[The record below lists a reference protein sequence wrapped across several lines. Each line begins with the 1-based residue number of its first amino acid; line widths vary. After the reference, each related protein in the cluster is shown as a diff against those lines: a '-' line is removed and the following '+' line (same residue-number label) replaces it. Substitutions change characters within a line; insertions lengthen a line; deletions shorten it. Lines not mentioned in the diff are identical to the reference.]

1 MSPEEE
7 EEDGVGEETWDNV
20 DQETFDLREKT
31 PAAEG
36 YWMPAE
42 FEPHEGSWLLWP
54 QRTDN
59 WREGARPV
67 QEAVLNVAAAI
78 SQFEPVHLGVTPDQ
92 FAAVKK
98 QVPAGVEVASL
109 EYDDIW
115 VRDSGPTFVVSEE
128 PEQLRSIQW
137 RFNAWGGLYHPYTR
151 DLTVPRGISTDAC
164 GREMRDRYAAPIVL
178 EGGAIHVDGQG
189 TVLLT
194 EECVLNP
201 NRNPGMSRGQIEQVL
216 RDYLGGTE
224 FIWLSKGV
232 FNDETSG
239 HIDNLACFAGPGKVC
254 LAWTDDQSD
263 PQYAI
268 SLDAW
273 ERLNDT
279 RDAQGRR
286 LEVFK
291 VPMPGP
297 LHMTE
302 EEAQGLVPS
311 ESMKR
316 RYAGDRLAGSYVNFY
331 LVNGGLIM
339 PLLDPRTDEKAAA
352 VLARACPGRVIVG
365 VPAREILLGGGG
377 LHCITQQVP
386 SCEIARTRPGPG
398 PGRKL
403 H

>member
-1 MSPEEE
+1 MTPD
-7 EEDGVGEETWDNV
+7 EEDELGEEHWESV
-20 DQETFDLREKT
+20 DQATFDLREKT

-42 FEPHEGSWLLWP
+42 FEPHEATWLLWP
-54 QRTDN
+54 ERTDN
-59 WREGARPV
+59 WRDGGRPA
-67 QEAVLNVAAAI
+67 QEAVLEVAAAI
-78 SQFEPVHLGVTPDQ
+78 GQFEPVNLGVRPALFDEVRLITPPGVQ
-92 FAAVKK
+92 AA
-98 QVPAGVEVASL
+98 SI

-115 VRDSGPTFVVSEE
+115 VRDIGPTFVVA
-128 PEQLRSIQW
+128 EQRDTLRSIQW
-137 RFNAWGGLYHPYTR
+137 RFNAWGGLYKPYDR
-151 DLTVPRGISTDAC
+151 DLTVPREISSDAF

-201 NRNPGMSRGQIEQVL
+201 NRNPGMTREQVEAIL
-216 RDYLGGTE
+216 RDYLGVNQ
-224 FIWLSKGV
+224 FIWLGKGV

-239 HIDNLACFAGPGKVC
+239 HVDNLACFVSPGRVC
-254 LAWTDDQSD
+254 LTWTDDKRD

-273 ERLNDT
+273 ERLNDA
-279 RDAQGRR
+279 RDAHGRR

-297 LHMTE
+297 LHMTD
-302 EEAQGLVPS
+302 EEAHGLVPS
-311 ESMKR
+311 KSMKR
-316 RYAGDRLAGSYVNFY
+316 RYAGDRLAASYVNFY
-331 LVNGGLIM
+331 MANGGIVM
-339 PLLDPRTDEKAAA
+339 PLLDPRTDEQAAE
-352 VLARACPGRVIVG
+352 VLRRACPDRRIVG

-377 LHCITQQVP
+377 IHCITQQIP
-386 SCEIARTRPGPG
+386 SYEIARTRPGPT
-398 PGRKL
+398 RL

>member
-1 MSPEEE
+1 MTPEEE
-7 EEDGVGEETWDNV
+7 DLLDEEYWETV
-20 DQETFDLREKT
+20 DQATFDLREKT
-31 PAAEG
+31 PVAEG

-42 FEPHEGSWLLWP
+42 FEPHEATWLLWP
-54 QRTDN
+54 ERTDN
-59 WREGARPV
+59 WRDGARPA
-67 QEAVLNVAAAI
+67 QEAVLKVATALRH
-78 SQFEPVHLGVTPDQ
+78 FETVNLGVSPEHFQEVREIT
-92 FAAVKK
+92 
-98 QVPAGVEVASL
+98 PAGVQAASI

-115 VRDSGPTFVVSEE
+115 VRDIGPTFLVSES
-128 PEQLRSIQW
+128 PDTLRSVTW
-137 RFNAWGGLYHPYTR
+137 RFNAWGGLYKPYTR
-151 DLTVPRGISTDAC
+151 DLTVPREISSDAF

-189 TVLLT
+189 TAMLT

-201 NRNPGMSRGQIEQVL
+201 NRNPGMTREQAEEVL
-216 RDYLGGTE
+216 RQYLGVNQ
-224 FIWLSKGV
+224 FIWLGKGV

-239 HIDNLACFAGPGKVC
+239 HVDNLACFAGPGRVC
-254 LAWTDDQSD
+254 LTWTDDKHD

-297 LHMTE
+297 LYMTA
-302 EEAQGLVPS
+302 EEARGLVPS

-316 RYAGDRLAGSYVNFY
+316 RHAGDRLAASYVNFY
-331 LVNGGLIM
+331 FANGGIIM
-339 PLLDPRTDEKAAA
+339 PLLDPRTDEQAAA
-352 VLARACPGRVIVG
+352 VLRRACPDRLIVG
-365 VPAREILLGGGG
+365 IPAREILLGGGG
-377 LHCITQQVP
+377 IHCITQQIP
-386 SCEIARTRPGPG
+386 SYEIPRTRPGPG
-398 PGRKL
+398 PGQKL

>member
-1 MSPEEE
+1 MTPEEE
-7 EEDGVGEETWDNV
+7 DLLGEEYWENV
-20 DQETFDLREKT
+20 DQATFDLREKT

-42 FEPHEGSWLLWP
+42 FEPHEATWLLWP
-54 QRTDN
+54 ERTDN
-59 WREGARPV
+59 WRDGARPA
-67 QEAVLNVAAAI
+67 QEAVLKVAAALRH
-78 SQFEPVHLGVTPDQ
+78 FETVNLGVSPERFQEVREIT
-92 FAAVKK
+92 
-98 QVPAGVEVASL
+98 PAGVQAASI

-115 VRDSGPTFVVSEE
+115 VRDIGPTFLVSES
-128 PEQLRSIQW
+128 PDTLRSVTW
-137 RFNAWGGLYHPYTR
+137 RFNAWGGLYTPYTR
-151 DLTVPRGISTDAC
+151 DLTVPREISSDAF

-201 NRNPGMSRGQIEQVL
+201 NRNPGMTREKMEVVL
-216 RDYLGGTE
+216 REYLGVNQ
-224 FIWLSKGV
+224 FIWLGKGV

-239 HIDNLACFAGPGKVC
+239 HVDNLACFAGPGKVC
-254 LAWTDDQSD
+254 LTWTDDKRD

-297 LHMTE
+297 LYMTA
-302 EEAQGLVPS
+302 EEARGLVPS

-316 RYAGDRLAGSYVNFY
+316 RHAGDRLAASYVNFY
-331 LVNGGLIM
+331 FANGGIIM
-339 PLLDPRTDEKAAA
+339 PLLDPHTDEQAAA
-352 VLARACPGRVIVG
+352 VLRRACPNRLIVG

-377 LHCITQQVP
+377 IHCITQQIP
-386 SCEIARTRPGPG
+386 SYEIPRTRPNPG
-398 PGRKL
+398 PGTKL

>member
-1 MSPEEE
+1 VTSG
-7 EEDGVGEETWDNV
+7 EDPSGEGYRETA
-20 DQETFDLREKT
+20 DQATFDLREKT

-42 FEPHEGSWLLWP
+42 FERHGATWLLWP
-54 QRTDN
+54 ERTDN
-59 WREGARPV
+59 WREGARPA
-67 QEAVLNVAAAI
+67 QEAVLEVAAAI
-78 SQFEPVHLGVTPDQ
+78 RHFEAVNLGASPQ
-92 FAAVKK
+92 QLQAVRERA
-98 QVPAGVEVASL
+98 PPGVQVASL
-109 EYDDIW
+109 EYDDAW
-115 VRDSGPTFVVSEE
+115 VRDIGPTFVVSEQ
-128 PEQLRSIQW
+128 PDTLRSVQW
-137 RFNAWGGLYHPYTR
+137 RFNAWGGLYQPFTR
-151 DLTVPRGISTDAC
+151 DLTVPREISSDAF
-164 GREMRDRYAAPIVL
+164 GRETRDRYAAPIVL

-201 NRNPGMSRGQIEQVL
+201 NRNPGMSREQAEAVL
-216 RDYLGGTE
+216 REYLGVHH
-224 FIWLSKGV
+224 FIWLGRGV

-239 HIDNLACFAGPGKVC
+239 HIDNLACFAGPGRVC
-254 LAWTDDQSD
+254 LTWTDDTDD

-273 ERLNDT
+273 ERLNDA

-302 EEAQGLVPS
+302 EEARGLVPS

-316 RYAGDRLAGSYVNFY
+316 RRAGDRLAASYVNFY
-331 LVNGGLIM
+331 FANGGIVM
-339 PLLDPRTDEKAAA
+339 PLLDPRTDEQAAA
-352 VLARACPGRVIVG
+352 VLRRACPGRLIVG

-377 LHCITQQVP
+377 IHCITQQIP
-386 SCEIARTRPGPG
+386 SHEIARTRPFPG
-398 PGRKL
+398 PGIKL

>member
-1 MSPEEE
+1 MTPEEE
-7 EEDGVGEETWDNV
+7 DLLGDEYWETV
-20 DQETFDLREKT
+20 DQATFDLREKT

-42 FEPHEGSWLLWP
+42 FEQHDATWLLWP
-54 QRTDN
+54 ERTDN
-59 WREGARPV
+59 WRDGAGPA
-67 QEAVLNVAAAI
+67 QQAVLKVAAAI
-78 SQFEPVHLGVTPDQ
+78 RHFETVYLGVTPDNAQ
-92 FAAVKK
+92 SVKEIA
-98 QVPAGVEVASL
+98 PPGVQVASI

-115 VRDSGPTFVVSEE
+115 VRDTGPTFLVADQ
-128 PEQLRSIQW
+128 PDTLRSVQW
-137 RFNAWGGLYHPYTR
+137 RFNAWGGLYQPFAR
-151 DLTVPRGISTDAC
+151 DLTIPREISSDAF

-189 TVLLT
+189 TVMLT

-201 NRNPGMSRGQIEQVL
+201 NRNPGMTREQAETVL
-216 RDYLGGTE
+216 RNYLGVNQ
-224 FIWLSKGV
+224 FIWLGKGV

-239 HIDNLACFAGPGKVC
+239 HVDNLACFAGPGRVC
-254 LAWTDDQSD
+254 LTWTDDKSD

-297 LHMTE
+297 LHMTA
-302 EEAQGLVPS
+302 EEASGLVPS

-316 RYAGDRLAGSYVNFY
+316 RHAGDRLAASYVNFY
-331 LVNGGLIM
+331 LANGGVIM
-339 PLLDPRTDEKAAA
+339 PLLDPRTDEQAAA
-352 VLARACPGRVIVG
+352 VLRRACPGRLIVG

-377 LHCITQQVP
+377 IHCITQQIP
-386 SCEIARTRPGPG
+386 SYEIPRTRPSPG
-398 PGRKL
+398 PGTKL

>member
-7 EEDGVGEETWDNV
+7 DELGEEYWETV
-20 DQETFDLREKT
+20 DQATFDLREKT

-42 FEPHEGSWLLWP
+42 YEQHEATWLLWP
-54 QRTDN
+54 ERNDN
-59 WREGARPV
+59 WRDGAGPA
-67 QEAVLNVAAAI
+67 QETVLKVAAAI
-78 SQFEPVHLGVTPDQ
+78 AGFERVTLGVSPERYGEVRLLTPPGVM
-92 FAAVKK
+92 AVNI
-98 QVPAGVEVASL
+98 

-115 VRDSGPTFVVSEE
+115 VRDIGPTFVVA
-128 PEQLRSIQW
+128 EQPDTLRSIQW
-137 RFNAWGGLYHPYTR
+137 RFNAWGGLYKPYTR
-151 DLTVPRGISTDAC
+151 DLTVPREISADAF

-201 NRNPGMSRGQIEQVL
+201 NRNPGVTREQAEAVL
-216 RDYLGGTE
+216 RGYLGVDQ
-224 FIWLSKGV
+224 FIWLGKGV

-239 HIDNLACFAGPGKVC
+239 HIDNLACFVGPGKVC
-254 LAWTDDQSD
+254 LHWTDDKHD

-273 ERLNDT
+273 ERLNDA

-286 LEVFK
+286 LEIFK
-291 VPMPGP
+291 LPMPGP
-297 LHMTE
+297 FHMTE
-302 EEAQGLVPS
+302 QEARGLVPS

-316 RYAGDRLAGSYVNFY
+316 RYAGDRLAASYVNFY
-331 LVNGGLIM
+331 FANGGIVM
-339 PLLDPRTDEKAAA
+339 PLLDPRTDDEAVA
-352 VLARACPGRVIVG
+352 VLKRACPNRQIAA
-365 VPAREILLGGGG
+365 VPARELLLGGGG
-377 LHCITQQVP
+377 IHCITQQIP
-386 SCEIARTRPGPG
+386 SFDIARTRPGPG
-398 PGRKL
+398 KRL

>member
-1 MSPEEE
+1 MTPEEE
-7 EEDGVGEETWDNV
+7 DLLDEEYWDTV
-20 DQETFDLREKT
+20 DQATFDLREKT

-42 FEPHEGSWLLWP
+42 FEPHDATWLLWP
-54 QRTDN
+54 ERTDN
-59 WREGARPV
+59 WREGARPA
-67 QEAVLNVAAAI
+67 QEAVLKVAAAI
-78 SQFEPVHLGVTPDQ
+78 RHFEPVRLGVTPEHMESVRKI
-92 FAAVKK
+92 A
-98 QVPAGVEVASL
+98 PAGVQVASI

-115 VRDSGPTFVVSEE
+115 VRDTGPTFLVA
-128 PEQLRSIQW
+128 EQPDTLRSVQW
-137 RFNAWGGLYHPYTR
+137 RFNAWGGLYHPFTR
-151 DLTVPRGISTDAC
+151 DLTIPREISSDAF

-189 TVLLT
+189 TVMLT

-201 NRNPGMSRGQIEQVL
+201 NRNPGMTREQAEAVL
-216 RDYLGGTE
+216 RQYLGVDQ
-224 FIWLSKGV
+224 FIWLGKGV

-239 HIDNLACFAGPGKVC
+239 HVDNLACFAGPGRVC
-254 LAWTDDQSD
+254 LTWTDDKSD

-297 LHMTE
+297 LHMTA
-302 EEAQGLVPS
+302 EEAKGLLPS
-311 ESMKR
+311 DSMKR
-316 RYAGDRLAGSYVNFY
+316 RYAGDRLAASYVNFY
-331 LVNGGLIM
+331 LANGGLIM
-339 PLLDPRTDEKAAA
+339 PLLDPRTDEQAAA
-352 VLARACPGRVIVG
+352 VLRRACPGRLVVG

-377 LHCITQQVP
+377 IHCITQQIP
-386 SCEIARTRPGPG
+386 SYEITRTRPSPG
-398 PGRKL
+398 PGTKL

>member
-1 MSPEEE
+1 MTPEEE
-7 EEDGVGEETWDNV
+7 DLLDEDYWEAV
-20 DQETFDLREKT
+20 DQTTFDLREKT

-42 FEPHEGSWLLWP
+42 FGPHDGTWILMPE
-54 QRTDN
+54 RADN
-59 WREGARPV
+59 WREGACPA
-67 QEAVLNVAAAI
+67 QEAVLEVAAAI
-78 SQFEPVHLGVTPDQ
+78 RQFERVNLGVSPPRQ
-92 FAAVKK
+92 QAVKEIA
-98 QVPAGVEVASL
+98 PAGVQVAAI
-109 EYDDIW
+109 EYDDAW
-115 VRDSGPTFVVSEE
+115 VRDIGPTFLVSEQ
-128 PEQLRSIQW
+128 PDTLRSVQW
-137 RFNAWGGLYHPYTR
+137 RFNAWGGLYQPFTR
-151 DLTVPRGISTDAC
+151 DLTVPREISSDAF

-201 NRNPGMSRGQIEQVL
+201 NRNPGMTREQAEAVL
-216 RDYLGGTE
+216 REYLGVHH
-224 FIWLSKGV
+224 FIWLGKGV

-254 LAWTDDQSD
+254 LTWTDDRND

-273 ERLNDT
+273 ERLHEV
-279 RDAQGRR
+279 RDARGRR

-297 LHMTE
+297 LHMTA
-302 EEAQGLVPS
+302 EEARGLVPS

-316 RYAGDRLAGSYVNFY
+316 RHGGDRLAASYVNFY
-331 LVNGGLIM
+331 FANGGIIM
-339 PLLDPRTDEKAAA
+339 PLLDPRTDEQAAA
-352 VLARACPGRVIVG
+352 VLRRACPERLIVG

-377 LHCITQQVP
+377 IHCITQQIP
-386 SCEIARTRPGPG
+386 SFEIARTRPGPA
-398 PGRKL
+398 PGAKL

>member
-1 MSPEEE
+1 MTPEEE
-7 EEDGVGEETWDNV
+7 DELGEEYWETV
-20 DQETFDLREKT
+20 DQATFDLREKT

-42 FEPHEGSWLLWP
+42 FEPHEATWLLWP

-59 WREGARPV
+59 WRDSARPA
-67 QEAVLNVAAAI
+67 QEAVLKVAAAI
-78 SQFEPVHLGVTPDQ
+78 GHFEPVTLGVLPEHYEDLRPIIPRGVQ
-92 FAAVKK
+92 
-98 QVPAGVEVASL
+98 PANI

-115 VRDSGPTFVVSEE
+115 VRDIGPTFLVAEL
-128 PEQLRSIQW
+128 PDTLRSIQW
-137 RFNAWGGLYHPYTR
+137 RFNAWGGLYKPYTR
-151 DLTVPRGISTDAC
+151 DLTVPREISSDAF
-164 GREMRDRYAAPIVL
+164 GREMRDRYAAPITL

-194 EECVLNP
+194 EECVLDP
-201 NRNPGMSRGQIEQVL
+201 NRNPGMTREQAEVVL
-216 RDYLGGTE
+216 RDYLGVDQ

-232 FNDETSG
+232 FNDETTG
-239 HIDNLACFAGPGKVC
+239 HVDNLACFVGPGKVC
-254 LAWTDDQSD
+254 LTWTDDKRD

-273 ERLNDT
+273 ERLNDA
-279 RDAQGRR
+279 RDALGRR
-286 LEVFK
+286 LEIFK

-302 EEAQGLVPS
+302 EEARGLVPS

-316 RYAGDRLAGSYVNFY
+316 RYAGDRLAASYVNFY
-331 LVNGGLIM
+331 IANGGIIM
-339 PLLDPRTDEKAAA
+339 PLLDPRTDEQAAA
-352 VLARACPGRVIVG
+352 VLRRACPDRLIVA

-377 LHCITQQVP
+377 IHCITQQIP
-386 SCEIARTRPGPG
+386 SFEIARTRPGPG
-398 PGRKL
+398 KTL

>member
-1 MSPEEE
+1 MTPEEE
-7 EEDGVGEETWDNV
+7 DLLGEEYWETV
-20 DQETFDLREKT
+20 DQATFDLREKT
-31 PAAEG
+31 PVAEG

-42 FEPHEGSWLLWP
+42 FEPHEATWLLWP
-54 QRTDN
+54 ERTDN
-59 WREGARPV
+59 WRDGARPA
-67 QEAVLNVAAAI
+67 QEAVLKVATALRH
-78 SQFEPVHLGVTPDQ
+78 FETVNLGVSPEHFEEVREIT
-92 FAAVKK
+92 
-98 QVPAGVEVASL
+98 PAGVQAANI

-115 VRDSGPTFVVSEE
+115 VRDIGPTFLVSES
-128 PEQLRSIQW
+128 PDTLRSVTW
-137 RFNAWGGLYHPYTR
+137 RFNAWGGLYKPYTR
-151 DLTVPRGISTDAC
+151 DLTVPREISSDAF

-201 NRNPGMSRGQIEQVL
+201 NRNPGMTREQAEEVL
-216 RDYLGGTE
+216 RQYLGVNQ
-224 FIWLSKGV
+224 FIWLGKGV

-239 HIDNLACFAGPGKVC
+239 HVDNLACFAGPGRVC
-254 LAWTDDQSD
+254 LTWTDDKRD

-297 LHMTE
+297 LYMTA
-302 EEAQGLVPS
+302 EEARGLVPS

-316 RYAGDRLAGSYVNFY
+316 RHAGDRLAASYVNFY
-331 LVNGGLIM
+331 FGNGGIIM
-339 PLLDPRTDEKAAA
+339 PLLDPRTDEQAAA
-352 VLARACPGRVIVG
+352 VLRRACPDRLIVG
-365 VPAREILLGGGG
+365 IPAREILLGGGG
-377 LHCITQQVP
+377 IHCITQQIP
-386 SCEIARTRPGPG
+386 SYEIPRTRPGPG
-398 PGRKL
+398 PGQKL

>member
-1 MSPEEE
+1 MTPEEE
-7 EEDGVGEETWDNV
+7 DLLGDEYWENV
-20 DQETFDLREKT
+20 DQATFDLREKT

-42 FEPHEGSWLLWP
+42 FEPHDATWLLWP
-54 QRTDN
+54 ERTDN
-59 WREGARPV
+59 WRDGARPA
-67 QEAVLNVAAAI
+67 QEAVLKVAAAI
-78 SQFEPVHLGVTPDQ
+78 RHFETVYLGVSPDNAQ
-92 FAAVKK
+92 SVREIA
-98 QVPAGVEVASL
+98 PAGVQVASI

-115 VRDSGPTFVVSEE
+115 VRDTGPTFLVADQ
-128 PEQLRSIQW
+128 PDTLRSVQW
-137 RFNAWGGLYHPYTR
+137 RFNAWGGLYQPFTR
-151 DLTVPRGISTDAC
+151 DLTIPREISSDAF

-189 TVLLT
+189 TVMLT
-194 EECVLNP
+194 EECVLNA
-201 NRNPGMSRGQIEQVL
+201 NRNPGMTREQAEVVL
-216 RDYLGGTE
+216 RNYLGVNH
-224 FIWLSKGV
+224 FIWLGKGV

-239 HIDNLACFAGPGKVC
+239 HVDNLACFAGPGRVC
-254 LAWTDDQSD
+254 LTWTDDKND

-297 LHMTE
+297 LHMTA
-302 EEAQGLVPS
+302 EEARGLVPS

-316 RYAGDRLAGSYVNFY
+316 RHAGDRLAASYVNFY
-331 LVNGGLIM
+331 LANGGVIM
-339 PLLDPRTDEKAAA
+339 PLLDPRTDEQAAA
-352 VLARACPGRVIVG
+352 VLRRACPGRLIAG

-377 LHCITQQVP
+377 IHCITQQIP
-386 SCEIARTRPGPG
+386 SYEIPRTRPSPG
-398 PGRKL
+398 PGTKL

>member
-1 MSPEEE
+1 MTPEEE
-7 EEDGVGEETWDNV
+7 DQLDEEYWESV
-20 DQETFDLREKT
+20 DQATFDLREKT

-42 FEPHEGSWLLWP
+42 FERHDGTWLLMP
-54 QRTDN
+54 ERHDN
-59 WREGARPV
+59 WREGARPA
-67 QEAVLNVAAAI
+67 QEAVLKVATAI
-78 SQFEPVHLGVTPDQ
+78 RHFERVCLGASPRLQ
-92 FAAVKK
+92 QAV
-98 QVPAGVEVASL
+98 QEIAPPGILVPSI
-109 EYDDIW
+109 EYDDAW
-115 VRDSGPTFVVSEE
+115 VRDIGPTFVVSDQ
-128 PEQLRSIQW
+128 PDTLRSVQW
-137 RFNAWGGLYHPYTR
+137 RFNAWGGLYQPYTR
-151 DLTVPRGISTDAC
+151 DLTVPREISSDAF

-201 NRNPGMSRGQIEQVL
+201 NRNPGMTREQAEAVL
-216 RDYLGGTE
+216 RQYLGVHH
-224 FIWLSKGV
+224 FIWLGKGV

-254 LAWTDDQSD
+254 LTWTDDKND

-273 ERLNDT
+273 ERLNDA
-279 RDAQGRR
+279 RDARGRR

-297 LHMTE
+297 LYMTA
-302 EEAQGLVPS
+302 EEARGLVPS

-316 RYAGDRLAGSYVNFY
+316 RHGGDRLAASYVNFY
-331 LVNGGLIM
+331 FANGGIVM
-339 PLLDPRTDEKAAA
+339 PLLDPRTDDQAAA
-352 VLARACPGRVIVG
+352 VLRRACPDRAIVG

-377 LHCITQQVP
+377 IHCITQQIP
-386 SCEIARTRPGPG
+386 SYEIARTRPGPT
-398 PGRKL
+398 PGAKL